1 MITIEEA
8 QKIIL
13 REIGRGPSLNVPLK
27 EALSRILAAEVAAPI
42 DSPLFNASA
51 MDGFAIH
58 HEETVKASR
67 EQPIAFR
74 NAGLVA
80 AGSIAAKK
88 LECGEVIQIMTGA
101 MIPSGATA
109 VIPQEEA
116 AFEKGDGKNPAR
128 IFVFRP
134 VAEGEHFR
142 KKGEEIQK
150 GETALPQG
158 TRLTPGTLGFLASLG
173 LESVPIYAPPKISIL
188 PTGSELV
195 RGLSEITE
203 GKIPESN
210 SVALRAALQEL
221 NITPQVLSPVPDIAR
236 VLHAIIEVQ
245 LRQSDFLFITG
256 GVSVGTFDLVKDIL
270 QSLGVKTLFWG
281 VSQKPGKPLY
291 FGKGKSAFV
300 FGLPGNPVSSL
311 VCYYEYLR
319 PAILSW
325 LGEGEIFLPAAK
337 ARLAEPFQKKEGRT
351 HFLRAVAESRDGGW
365 SVHIPGGQESHK
377 MKSFLK
383 SNCLAII
390 PQEVSELSGGSEVTI
405 HWLPGGE
412 RP

>member
-13 REIGRGPSLNVPLK
+13 REIGGGPKQGVALK
-27 EALSRILAAEVAAPI
+27 EALNRILAEEVKAPI
-42 DSPLFNASA
+42 DLPLFNASA

-58 HEETVKASR
+58 HEEAPAVFK
-67 EQPIAFR
+67 
-74 NAGLVA
+74 NVGVVA
-80 AGSIAAKK
+80 AGSTAPKN
-88 LECGEVIQIMTGA
+88 LEAGEAVQIMTGA

-109 VIPQEEA
+109 VIPQEEV

-128 IFVFRP
+128 IFVSRP

-142 KKGEEIQK
+142 KKGEEIRR

-158 TRLTPGTLGFLASLG
+158 TRLTPGVLGFLASLG
-173 LESVPIYAPPKISIL
+173 IEEVKVYAPPRISIL

-221 NITPQVLSPVPDIAR
+221 NITPQILSPVPDIAR

-245 LRQSDFLFITG
+245 LQRSDFLFITG

-281 VSQKPGKPLY
+281 VSQKPGKPLF

-319 PAILSW
+319 PSLLLW
-325 LGEGEIFLPAAK
+325 LGYDSVFLPTAK
-337 ARLAEPFQKKEGRT
+337 ARLVEPFRKKEGRT

-383 SNCLAII
+383 SNCLAVI
-390 PQEVSELSGGSEVTI
+390 PQEASQLNGGAEVMI